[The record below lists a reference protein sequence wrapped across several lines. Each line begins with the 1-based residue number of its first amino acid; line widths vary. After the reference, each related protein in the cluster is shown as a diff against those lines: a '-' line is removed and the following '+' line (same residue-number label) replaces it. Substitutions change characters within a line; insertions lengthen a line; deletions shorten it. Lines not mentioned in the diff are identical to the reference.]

1 MASNL
6 YITTTEPRSG
16 KSAIVL
22 GIMELLLRNLG
33 SVGFFRP
40 IVNVTPEQPDDR
52 DIRLVREYFELE
64 PELACYAYT
73 LQEAAAMLN
82 DGRESELLEGVLGRY
97 KELEGRCDFVLCEGT
112 DFEGVTS
119 AFEFDINVDIAN
131 NIGSPVLVTTNGRNR
146 DAREIV
152 GSTTMAIDTY
162 EARGAQVLAAF
173 INRCPAATL
182 DETRR
187 RLADELA
194 EHDRLGFALPEEPEL
209 GKPTPREIA
218 HALDAEVLS
227 GADRLD
233 KPIGR
238 FTVAAMEVHHFLDYV
253 EEGSLVIVPG
263 DRSDIILASLASR
276 LSSAYPD
283 IAAILLTGGLR
294 TEASVAR
301 LIEGWSGV
309 PTPLLLAADDTF
321 SVTRKLTE
329 LHTEIDPADTRKVAS
344 ALRVFEQHVDGD
356 RLRERLVA
364 SRPTIVTPKMFEY
377 GLIERARRDPQR
389 IVLPEGA
396 DERVLR
402 AADALARRE
411 VARII
416 LLGNADQLHER
427 MRGFNLDPAA
437 VEIVDPATSEVFDD
451 YADTYYELRKHKG
464 ITPDNAR
471 DVMADETYFGTMMVY
486 KDHADGMVS
495 GAVNTTQHT
504 VRPAFEFIRTKPG
517 AALVSSVFLMCL
529 RDRVLVYG
537 DCAVNPNPDAEQLAA
552 IALSAA
558 ETAQTFG
565 IEPRVALL
573 SYSSGSSGKGSEV
586 EKVRE
591 ATRLARERA
600 PHLKLEGPIQ
610 YDAAIDPDVAR
621 SKMPDSEVAGKA
633 TVFIFP
639 DLNTGNNTY
648 KAVQRSAAAVAIG
661 PVLQGLRKP
670 INDLSRGCTVADI
683 VNTVAIT
690 AIQAQADKAADDA
703 TGT

>member
-1 MASNL
+1 MARNL

-33 SVGFFRP
+33 TVGFFRP
-40 IVNVTPEQPDDR
+40 IVDITAEQPDDR

-64 PELACYAYT
+64 PEDARHACT
-73 LQEAAAMLN
+73 LQQATTLLN
-82 DGRESELLEGVLGRY
+82 EGRQPELLEEVLARY
-97 KELEGRCDFVLCEGT
+97 KELESRCDFVLCEGT

-131 NIGSPVLVTTNGRNR
+131 NIGSPVVVITNGR
-146 DAREIV
+146 DKGVDEIV
-152 GSTTMAIDTY
+152 GSTVMAVDSY

-173 INRCPAATL
+173 INRCPAETL
-182 DETRR
+182 EETAQKLRQR
-187 RLADELA
+187 LDGKNRLA
-194 EHDRLGFALPEEPEL
+194 FALPEEPEL

-218 HALDAEVLS
+218 VALDAEILS

-233 KPIGR
+233 KPISR

-253 EEGSLVIVPG
+253 TEGGLVIVPG
-263 DRSDIILASLASR
+263 DRSDIVLASLASR
-276 LSSAYPD
+276 LSSACPD

-294 TEASVAR
+294 TEPAVAR
-301 LIEGWSGV
+301 LIEGWSAV
-309 PTPLLLAADDTF
+309 PTPLLLAREDTF
-321 SVTRKLTE
+321 SVTRQLTE
-329 LHTEIDPADTRKVAS
+329 LHTEIDPADTRKIAG

-356 RLRERLVA
+356 ELQERLVA
-364 SRPTIVTPKMFEY
+364 SRTTVVTPKMFEY
-377 GLIERARRDPQR
+377 GLIERARRNPQR
-389 IVLPEGA
+389 IVLPEGIE
-396 DERVLR
+396 ERILR
-402 AADALARRE
+402 AADVLARRD

-416 LLGNADQLHER
+416 LLGDAERLNER
-427 MRGFNLDPAA
+427 MRAVNLDPGA
-437 VEIVDPATSEVFDD
+437 VEIVDPATSERFDE
-451 YADTYYELRKHKG
+451 YAETYYELRRHKG

-471 DVMADETYFGTMMVY
+471 DVMADATCFGTMMVY
-486 KDHADGMVS
+486 QGHADGMVS

-517 AALVSSVFLMCL
+517 CALVSSVFLMCL

-537 DCAVNPNPDAEQLAA
+537 DCAVNPNPDAGQLAS

-558 ETAQTFG
+558 ETARIFG

-591 ATRLARERA
+591 ATRIARERA
-600 PHLKLEGPIQ
+600 PELKLEGPIQ
-610 YDAAIDPDVAR
+610 YDAAIDPGVAR
-621 SKMPDSEVAGKA
+621 SKMPDSEVAGRA

-648 KAVQRSAAAVAIG
+648 KAVQRSAKAVAIG

-690 AIQAQADKAADDA
+690 AIQAQADKETA
-703 TGT
+703 

>member
-1 MASNL
+1 MARNL

-22 GIMELLLRNLG
+22 GVMELLLRNLG
-33 SVGFFRP
+33 TVGFFRP
-40 IVNVTPEQPDDR
+40 IVDIRGEQSDDR
-52 DIRLVREYFELE
+52 DIRLVRDYYELD
-64 PELACYAYT
+64 PDNACYAYT
-73 LQEAAAMLN
+73 LAEAASMLN
-82 DGRESELLEGVLGRY
+82 DGRQSELLDGVLNRY
-97 KELEGRCDFVLCEGT
+97 KELEARCDFVLCEGT

-131 NIGSPVLVTTNGRNR
+131 NLGSPVMVITNGR
-146 DAREIV
+146 DKDVDDIV
-152 GSTTMAIDTY
+152 GSTVMAVDSY
-162 EARGAQVLAAF
+162 QARGAQVLSAF
-173 INRCPAATL
+173 INRCPADSRDQTA
-182 DETRR
+182 EK
-187 RLADELA
+187 LADRLSEEDCLA
-194 EHDRLGFALPEEPEL
+194 FALPEEPEL

-218 HALDAEVLS
+218 HALGAEVLS

-238 FTVAAMEVHHFLDYV
+238 YTVAAMEVHHFLDYV
-253 EEGSLVIVPG
+253 AEGGLVIVPG
-263 DRSDIILASLASR
+263 DRSDIVLASLASR
-276 LSSAYPD
+276 LSTSYPD

-294 TEASVAR
+294 TEETVSR
-301 LIEGWSGV
+301 LVEGWTAI
-309 PTPLLLAADDTF
+309 PTPLLLAQGDTF
-321 SVTRKLTE
+321 SVTRQLTE
-329 LHTEIDPADTRKVAS
+329 LHTEIDPADTRKVTG

-356 RLRERLVA
+356 ELQRQLVE

-389 IVLPEGA
+389 IVLPEGSE
-396 DERVLR
+396 ERILR
-402 AADALARRE
+402 AADVLARRE

-416 LLGNADQLHER
+416 LLGNAEELNER
-427 MRGFNLDPAA
+427 MRAVNLDPNG
-437 VEIVDPATSEVFDD
+437 VEIVDPATSDHFDD
-451 YADTYYELRKHKG
+451 YAEAYYELRKHKG

-471 DVMADETYFGTMMVY
+471 DVMADATYFGTMMVH
-486 KDHADGMVS
+486 KGDADGMVS

-537 DCAVNPNPDAEQLAA
+537 DCAVNPNPDAEQLAS

-573 SYSSGSSGKGSEV
+573 SYSSGESGKGSEV

-591 ATRLARERA
+591 ATRIARERA
-600 PHLKLEGPIQ
+600 PDLKLEGPIQ
-610 YDAAIDPDVAR
+610 YDAAIDPSVAK
-621 SKMPDSEVAGKA
+621 SKMPDSEVAGQA

-648 KAVQRSAAAVAIG
+648 KAVQRSAEAVAIG

-670 INDLSRGCTVADI
+670 INDLSRGCTVPDI

-690 AIQAQADKAADDA
+690 AIQAQADKEAS
-703 TGT
+703 

>member
-33 SVGFFRP
+33 TVGFFRP
-40 IVNVTPEQPDDR
+40 IVGITASQSDDH

-64 PELACYAYT
+64 PDDARHAYT
-73 LQEAAAMLN
+73 LQQATALLN
-82 DGRESELLEGVLGRY
+82 EGRQPELLEGVLTRY
-97 KELEGRCDFVLCEGT
+97 KELESRCDFVLCEGT

-131 NIGSPVLVTTNGRNR
+131 NIGSPVVVITNGR
-146 DAREIV
+146 DKGVDEIV
-152 GSTTMAIDTY
+152 GSTVMAVDSY

-173 INRCPAATL
+173 INRCPAETL
-182 DETRR
+182 KETAQKLGQRLDDKN
-187 RLADELA
+187 RLA
-194 EHDRLGFALPEEPEL
+194 FALPEEPEL

-218 HALDAEVLS
+218 LALDAEILS

-233 KPIGR
+233 KPISR

-253 EEGSLVIVPG
+253 TEGGLVIVPG
-263 DRSDIILASLASR
+263 DRSDIVLASLASR

-294 TEASVAR
+294 TEPAVAR
-301 LIEGWSGV
+301 LIEGWSAV
-309 PTPLLLAADDTF
+309 PTPLLLAREDTF
-321 SVTRKLTE
+321 SVTRQLTE
-329 LHTEIDPADTRKVAS
+329 LHTEIDPADTRKIAG

-356 RLRERLVA
+356 ELQERLVA
-364 SRPTIVTPKMFEY
+364 SRTTVVTPKMFEY

-389 IVLPEGA
+389 IVLPEGTE
-396 DERVLR
+396 ERILR
-402 AADALARRE
+402 AADVLTRRN
-411 VARII
+411 VARIT
-416 LLGNADQLHER
+416 LLGNAERLSER
-427 MRGFNLDPAA
+427 MRAVNLDPGA
-437 VEIVDPATSEVFDD
+437 VEIVDPATSERFDD
-451 YADTYYELRKHKG
+451 YAETYYELRRHKG

-471 DVMADETYFGTMMVY
+471 DVMADATYFGTMMVHQG
-486 KDHADGMVS
+486 HADGMVS
-495 GAVNTTQHT
+495 GAVHTTQHT

-517 AALVSSVFLMCL
+517 CALVSSVFLMCL

-537 DCAVNPNPDAEQLAA
+537 DCAVNPNPDAEQLAS

-558 ETAQTFG
+558 DTARTFG

-573 SYSSGSSGKGSEV
+573 SYSSGSSGKGNEV

-591 ATRLARERA
+591 ATRIARERA
-600 PHLKLEGPIQ
+600 PALKLEGPIQ
-610 YDAAIDPDVAR
+610 YDAAIDPEVAR
-621 SKMPDSEVAGKA
+621 SKMPDSEVAGRA

-648 KAVQRSAAAVAIG
+648 KAVQRSAKAVAIG

-690 AIQAQADKAADDA
+690 AIQAQADKETA
-703 TGT
+703 

>member
-6 YITTTEPRSG
+6 YITTTEARSG

-22 GIMELLLRNLG
+22 GVMEILLRNLG
-33 SVGFFRP
+33 TVGFFRP
-40 IVNVTPEQPDDR
+40 IVNVADDR
-52 DIRLVREYFELE
+52 EDRDLRLVREYFGLE
-64 PELACYAYT
+64 PDQTRYAYT
-73 LQEAAAMLN
+73 LADAASMLN
-82 DGRESELLEGVLGRY
+82 DGRQSELLEGVLARY
-97 KELEGRCDFVLCEGT
+97 KELESRCDFVLCEGT

-131 NIGSPVLVTTNGRNR
+131 NIGSPVLVVTNGRNK
-146 DAREIV
+146 DVDDIV
-152 GSTTMAIDTY
+152 GSTAMAVDTY
-162 EARGAQVLAAF
+162 QARGAHVLAAF
-173 INRCPAATL
+173 INRCPVETV
-182 DETRR
+182 DETRDKLVR
-187 RLADELA
+187 RLGDG
-194 EHDRLGFALPEEPEL
+194 DRLAFALPEEPEL
-209 GKPTPREIA
+209 GKPTPREITQ
-218 HALDAEVLS
+218 ALDAEVLS

-238 FTVAAMEVHHFLDYV
+238 FAVAAMEVHHFLDYV

-263 DRSDIILASLASR
+263 DRSDIVLASLASR

-294 TEASVAR
+294 TEDSVTR
-301 LIEGWSGV
+301 LIDGWSAV
-309 PTPLLLAADDTF
+309 PTPLLLAQEDTF
-321 SVTRKLTE
+321 NVTRRLTE
-329 LHTEIDPADTRKVAS
+329 LHTEIDPADTRKIAS
-344 ALRVFEQHVDGD
+344 ALRVFGQHVDGD
-356 RLRERLVA
+356 QLRERLVA
-364 SRPTIVTPKMFEY
+364 SRPTVVTPKMFEY
-377 GLIERARRDPQR
+377 GLIERARRNPQS
-389 IVLPEGA
+389 IVLPEGSE
-396 DERVLR
+396 ERILR
-402 AADALARRE
+402 AADVLARRD

-416 LLGNADQLHER
+416 LLGNAEKLNER
-427 MRGFNLDPAA
+427 MRALNLDPDS
-437 VEIVDPATSEVFDD
+437 VEIIDPATADDFDD
-451 YADTYYELRKHKG
+451 YAETYYELRQHKG

-471 DVMADETYFGTMMVY
+471 DVMADATYFGTMMVH
-486 KDHADGMVS
+486 KGHADGMVS

-537 DCAVNPNPDAEQLAA
+537 DCAVNPNPNAEQLAS

-573 SYSSGSSGKGSEV
+573 SYSSGESGKGDEV

-600 PHLKLEGPIQ
+600 PDLKLEGPIQ
-610 YDAAIDPDVAR
+610 YDAAIDPAVAK
-621 SKMPDSEVAGKA
+621 SKMPDSEVAGRA

-670 INDLSRGCTVADI
+670 INDLSRGCTVPDI

-690 AIQAQADKAADDA
+690 AIQAQADKEAP
-703 TGT
+703 

>member
-6 YITTTEPRSG
+6 YLTTTEARSG

-22 GIMELLLRNLG
+22 GVMELLLRNLG
-33 SVGFFRP
+33 TVGFFRP
-40 IVNVTPEQPDDR
+40 IVNAAVAREDR
-52 DIRLVREYFELE
+52 DLRLVREYFELDE
-64 PELACYAYT
+64 DLACHAYT
-73 LQEAAAMLN
+73 LAEAASMLN
-82 DGRESELLEGVLGRY
+82 DGRQSELLEGVLARY
-97 KELEGRCDFVLCEGT
+97 KELESRCDFVLCEGT

-119 AFEFDINVDIAN
+119 SFEFDINVDIAN
-131 NIGSPVLVTTNGRNR
+131 NIGSPVLLITNGRDR
-146 DAREIV
+146 GPDEIV
-152 GSTTMAIDTY
+152 GSTTMAVDTY
-162 EARGAQVLAAF
+162 EARGAQVVAAV
-173 INRCPAATL
+173 INRCPPETL
-182 DETRR
+182 EETRAK
-187 RLADELA
+187 LVDGLG
-194 EHDRLGFALPEEPEL
+194 DDGPLGFALPEEPEL
-209 GKPTPREIA
+209 GKPTPREIV

-253 EEGSLVIVPG
+253 AEGSLVIVPG
-263 DRSDIILASLASR
+263 DRSDIVLASLASR
-276 LSSAYPD
+276 LSTAYPD

-294 TEASVAR
+294 TEETVGR
-301 LIEGWSGV
+301 LIAGWRAV
-309 PTPLLLAADDTF
+309 PTPLLLAQEDTF
-321 SVTRKLTE
+321 SVTRRLTE
-329 LHTEIDPADTRKVAS
+329 MHTEIDPADTRKIAS
-344 ALRVFEQHVDGD
+344 ALRVFEQHIDGKG
-356 RLRERLVA
+356 LRERLIA

-377 GLIERARRDPQR
+377 GLIERARLDPQR
-389 IVLPEGA
+389 IVLPEGPE
-396 DERVLR
+396 ERILR
-402 AADALARRE
+402 AADVLARRE
-411 VARII
+411 VARIVV
-416 LLGNADQLHER
+416 LGNAAAIDER
-427 MRGFNLDPAA
+427 MRALNLDPST
-437 VEIVDPATSEVFDD
+437 VEIVDPGDSEVFED

-471 DVMADETYFGTMMVY
+471 DVMADLTYFATMMVH
-486 KDHADGMVS
+486 KGHADGMVS

-504 VRPAFEFIRTKPG
+504 VRPAFEFIRAKPG

-558 ETAQTFG
+558 ETAQIFG

-573 SYSSGSSGKGSEV
+573 SYSSGESGKGSEV

-591 ATRLARERA
+591 ATRIARERA
-600 PHLKLEGPIQ
+600 PDLKLEGPIQ
-610 YDAAIDPDVAR
+610 YDAAIDPSVAQ
-621 SKMPDSEVAGKA
+621 SKMPDSEVAGQA

-648 KAVQRSAAAVAIG
+648 KAVQRSAEAVAIG

-690 AIQAQADKAADDA
+690 AIQAQADKEES
-703 TGT
+703 